1 VTTPQENPRRAL
13 GKGLG
18 ALLPTRALSVA
29 PPASTVASIGHQDA
43 NRIAVELIDPN
54 PVQPRRVFQPDT
66 LHQLADSIRM
76 HGIIQ
81 PLVVR
86 ANGERYQL
94 VAGERRW
101 RAARIAGLKEV
112 PAVVQDVSDE
122 RLLEITLIEN
132 VQREDLNPIE
142 LAMAFDRMAQELH
155 LSQDEIGHR
164 TGKDRS
170 TIANSIRLLQ
180 LPADLQQLVAER
192 RLSAGHAR
200 CLLGLVDEG
209 VQRQLAE
216 KIVAQGLSV
225 RQVEHMTKRLMEPP
239 EPGSDTED
247 ALDPNVKAAIGEMER
262 VLGTKVR
269 IVEKSD
275 HRGRV
280 EIEYYSSDDL
290 DRIYGVIVG
299 PVE

>member
-1 VTTPQENPRRAL
+1 MTMPQEHPRRAL
-13 GKGLG
+13 GRGLG
-18 ALLPTRALSVA
+18 ALLPTREPIAA
-29 PPASTVASIGHQDA
+29 GPPPGIGPDEA
-43 NRIAVELIDPN
+43 NRALIDQIDPN
-54 PVQPRRVFQPDT
+54 PMQPRRVFQADA
-66 LHQLADSIRM
+66 LRELADSIRQ

-86 ANGERYQL
+86 RSGTRFQL

-101 RAARIAGLKEV
+101 RAARIAGMNDV
-112 PAVVQDVSDE
+112 PVVVQEIPDD

-142 LAMAFDRMAQELH
+142 FGMALEQMARELNISH
-155 LSQDEIGHR
+155 EEIGRR

-170 TIANSIRLLQ
+170 TIANAIRLLQ
-180 LPADLQQLVAER
+180 LPADLQQLVGER

-200 CLLGLVDEG
+200 CLLGLTDEET
-209 VQRQLAE
+209 QRKLAE

-225 RQVEHMTKRLMEPP
+225 RQVERMTKRLTEPRDP
-239 EPGSDTED
+239 ASEVDE

-275 HRGRV
+275 KRGRI
-280 EIEYYSSDDL
+280 EIEYYSSEDL

-299 PVE
+299 PTE

>member
-1 VTTPQENPRRAL
+1 MTTPQEHPRRAL
-13 GKGLG
+13 GRGLG
-18 ALLPTRALSVA
+18 ALLPTREPIPAGPALGLG
-29 PPASTVASIGHQDA
+29 PDEA
-43 NRIAVELIDPN
+43 NRAAIDQIDPN
-54 PVQPRRVFQPDT
+54 PMQPRRVFQVDA
-66 LHQLADSIRM
+66 LRELADSIRH

-86 ANGERYQL
+86 RSGTRFQL

-101 RAARIAGLKEV
+101 RAARIAGLSEV
-112 PAVVQDVSDE
+112 PIVVQEIPDD

-142 LAMAFDRMAQELH
+142 FGMALEQMARELNISH
-155 LSQDEIGHR
+155 EEIGRR

-170 TIANSIRLLQ
+170 TIANAIRLLQ

-200 CLLGLVDEG
+200 CLLGLTDEET
-209 VQRQLAE
+209 QRKLAE

-225 RQVEHMTKRLMEPP
+225 RQVERMTKRLTEPRDP
-239 EPGSDTED
+239 ASDVDE

-275 HRGRV
+275 KRGRI
-280 EIEYYSSDDL
+280 EIEYYSSEDL

-299 PVE
+299 PTE

>member
-1 VTTPQENPRRAL
+1 VTTPQEHPRRAL
-13 GKGLG
+13 GRGLG
-18 ALLPTRALSVA
+18 ALLPTREPISAVPA
-29 PPASTVASIGHQDA
+29 PGLGPDEA
-43 NRIAVELIDPN
+43 NRAPIDQIDPN
-54 PVQPRRVFQPDT
+54 PMQPRRVFQADA
-66 LHQLADSIRM
+66 LRELADSIRQ

-86 ANGERYQL
+86 RSGTRFQL

-101 RAARIAGLKEV
+101 RAARIAGMNEV
-112 PAVVQDVSDE
+112 PVVVQEIPDD

-142 LAMAFDRMAQELH
+142 FGMALEQMARELNISH
-155 LSQDEIGHR
+155 EEIGRR

-170 TIANSIRLLQ
+170 TIANAIRLLQ

-200 CLLGLVDEG
+200 CLLGLTDEET
-209 VQRQLAE
+209 QRKLAE

-225 RQVEHMTKRLMEPP
+225 RQVERMTKRLTEPRDP
-239 EPGSDTED
+239 ESDVDE
-247 ALDPNVKAAIGEMER
+247 ALDPNVRAAIGEMER

-275 HRGRV
+275 KRGRI
-280 EIEYYSSDDL
+280 EIEYYSSEDL

-299 PVE
+299 PTE